1 MPSSKLPKSL
11 VPASAKKSAKQLPLP
26 LPTAPII
33 IVTDDE
39 LANAWKWI
47 VSEINERPDQCDKYC
62 VYDRKVWENGGNPI
76 PLDTTP
82 GVLTHLARLYLTSQ
96 VRYAPLIRDL
106 VNDGRSQN
114 VMLPTGQIDPDIRG
128 VIFDE
133 KRFRHALSEHLAFWT
148 SLATFSKKPTTS
160 KFMCSLPNVQP
171 EDKGPDGLLMA
182 VGSAPS
188 VEIHSVKSSTDNPRP
203 LISSAGFRKSGT
215 ASPKKQLDDFWR
227 KANQAFGLIRLGDL
241 VDNVGAYLELTFSQE
256 VRAALLGDC
265 AYNAVVVADDQFSAP
280 DLFEGY
286 ERITNDVMKRI
297 ATYIGSRNWKEVA
310 TETQRIVQEILRGA
324 GVL

>member
-82 GVLTHLARLYLTSQ
+82 GVLTHLARLFLT
-96 VRYAPLIRDL
+96 R
-106 VNDGRSQN
+106 
-114 VMLPTGQIDPDIRG
+114 QIDPDIRG

-160 KFMCSLPNVQP
+160 KFMCS
-171 EDKGPDGLLMA
+171 
-182 VGSAPS
+182 
-188 VEIHSVKSSTDNPRP
+188 
-203 LISSAGFRKSGT
+203 
-215 ASPKKQLDDFWR
+215 
-227 KANQAFGLIRLGDL
+227 
-241 VDNVGAYLELTFSQE
+241 
-256 VRAALLGDC
+256 
-265 AYNAVVVADDQFSAP
+265 
-280 DLFEGY
+280 
-286 ERITNDVMKRI
+286 
-297 ATYIGSRNWKEVA
+297 
-310 TETQRIVQEILRGA
+310 
-324 GVL
+324 